1 MGNFLPGFSINLSV
15 LICEQ
20 LLDINLKRLGSL
32 KLGILGPLREKSK
45 TIQFSEIAANKMLK
59 PS

>member
-15 LICEQ
+15 LICEH

>member
-1 MGNFLPGFSINLSV
+1 MENFLPGSSINLSV
-15 LICEQ
+15 LICEH